1 MCRDAWLGVL
11 GSRPVSS
18 QQCFLECTFNWL
30 DYSTGIKDE
39 TQTHCFTGFSRMVS
53 LVIPN
58 VGFASLLTQ
67 SPHLIL
73 GCAWTAA
80 NTNSCCLLETQ
91 TLFWPKKGETKTLFW
106 HDDGLSSQKHSRD
119 CLVSINSQTIL
130 MSQTLQRCRWLH
142 FFMLIVPFPK
152 ADRLLSIA
160 ESLGFW
166 FAFLHCKLS
175 LLFPRLVDWC
185 RFSTLG
191 AQETHSIDSIARCL
205 GVFAFLPTQA

>member
-1 MCRDAWLGVL
+1 MLTRE
-11 GSRPVSS
+11 
-18 QQCFLECTFNWL
+18 CFLECTFNWL

-73 GCAWTAA
+73 GCAWTALHVLMA
-80 NTNSCCLLETQ
+80 LQGLDNTWFTLGLLALHLQ
-91 TLFWPKKGETKTLFW
+91 LGDSKCSW
-106 HDDGLSSQKHSRD
+106 HDWHDELS
-119 CLVSINSQTIL
+119 N
-130 MSQTLQRCRWLH
+130 H
-142 FFMLIVPFPK
+142 FDVANL
-152 ADRLLSIA
+152 AT
-160 ESLGFW
+160 
-166 FAFLHCKLS
+166 LS

-205 GVFAFLPTQA
+205 GVFAFLPTHHKHSCKVSWGFCFSPDTSQTLLQGVLGFLLFSRHMV

>member
-91 TLFWPKKGETKTLFW
+91 TLFW

-130 MSQTLQRCRWLH
+130 MSQTLQRCRCL
-142 FFMLIVPFPK
+142 
-152 ADRLLSIA
+152 D
-160 ESLGFW
+160 LGFTVAVVEAL
-166 FAFLHCKLS
+166 AFLGQVRRDITS
-175 LLFPRLVDWC
+175 
-185 RFSTLG
+185 
-191 AQETHSIDSIARCL
+191 CL
-205 GVFAFLPTQA
+205 MG

>member
-1 MCRDAWLGVL
+1 MSSASWHLGLKFIRRAFSGVNL
-11 GSRPVSS
+11 AFGMLTRE
-18 QQCFLECTFNWL
+18 CFLECTFNWL

-130 MSQTLQRCRWLH
+130 MSQTLQRCRCL
-142 FFMLIVPFPK
+142 
-152 ADRLLSIA
+152 D
-160 ESLGFW
+160 LGFTVAVVEAL
-166 FAFLHCKLS
+166 AFLDQVRRDITS
-175 LLFPRLVDWC
+175 
-185 RFSTLG
+185 
-191 AQETHSIDSIARCL
+191 CL
-205 GVFAFLPTQA
+205 MG